1 MSKAPA
7 KMKKKVTTC
16 YDWEDT
22 VKSTL
27 FIVRIFSVL
36 CHAHKWNAEMC
47 TGQSLLFWATAL
59 GSLDVGWL
67 WGHRLICMD
76 RS

>member
-7 KMKKKVTTC
+7 KMKKKVNTC
-16 YDWEDT
+16 YDGEDT

-27 FIVRIFSVL
+27 LIVRIFSVL